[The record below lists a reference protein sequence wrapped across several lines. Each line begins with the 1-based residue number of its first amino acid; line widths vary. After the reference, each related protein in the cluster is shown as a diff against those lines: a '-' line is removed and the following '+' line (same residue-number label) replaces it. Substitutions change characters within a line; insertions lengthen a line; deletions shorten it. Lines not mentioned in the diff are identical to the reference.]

1 MRYRK
6 ALEGE
11 FSAHLEKTRL
21 VVGGDLAERTAV
33 DVGADCVEV
42 GMVGNIE
49 GLDAQLELYI
59 LADVGVLGQSN
70 VPFLEAR
77 SVERACA
84 CVAELIVS
92 RPGVGRLREPLSRLL
107 EHLHGSDLFQ
117 SGLLVAIGCVANT

>member
-21 VVGGDLAERTAV
+21 VV

-42 GMVGNIE
+42 GMVGDIE
-49 GLDAQLELYI
+49 GLDAQLELNI

-77 SVERACA
+77 SVERTCA

-92 RPGVGRLREPLSRLL
+92 RPGVGRLREPLSGFP
-107 EHLHGSDLFQ
+107 EHLHRSDLFQ
-117 SGLLVAIGCVANT
+117 SGSQI